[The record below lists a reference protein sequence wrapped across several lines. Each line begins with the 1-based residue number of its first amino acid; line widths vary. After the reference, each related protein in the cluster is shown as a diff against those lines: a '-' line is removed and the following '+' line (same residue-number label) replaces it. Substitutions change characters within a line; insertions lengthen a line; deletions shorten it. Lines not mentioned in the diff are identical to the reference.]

1 MKPTTLII
9 TWFGLLATGA
19 LSCEPAAKTAPR
31 PVAVAKKAVPPAP
44 IILATTTSTQDTGLL
59 DALLP
64 VFEKRTGIKVKTVAV
79 GSGEAIE
86 MARRGEADVL
96 LVHSPQAEEKL
107 VAEGRGAR
115 RRAVMHND
123 FVIAGPP
130 SDPAR
135 VAGTAKAADALAAI
149 AKKKAVFVSRG
160 DASGTH
166 KKELGLWE
174 KAAIKPEGG
183 WYVESGQG
191 MGATLRIASEKRAYT
206 LSDRGTLVATQN
218 LDLKVLVEGDPALL
232 NPYHVIDV
240 VGPGVNAAGGK
251 ALADFFV
258 SKEVQLMIGEF
269 TRGSQK
275 LFVPDAID

>member
-1 MKPTTLII
+1 MKPKSFIRI
-9 TWFGLLATGA
+9 SVGLLVAGA
-19 LSCEPAAKTAPR
+19 LSCR
-31 PVAVAKKAVPPAP
+31 PVAKPAP
-44 IILATTTSTQDTGLL
+44 VILATTTSTEDTGLL

-64 VFEKRTGIKVKTVAV
+64 LFEKQTGIKVKTVAV

-107 VAEGRGAR
+107 VAEGKGAR

-135 VAGTAKAADALAAI
+135 VAGTMKAVDGLVAIAKAKAA
-149 AKKKAVFVSRG
+149 FVSRG

-166 KKELGLWE
+166 KKEKALWD
-174 KAAIKPEGG
+174 AAGVRPAGE
-183 WYVESGQG
+183 WYVEAGQG
-191 MGATLRIASEKRAYT
+191 MGATLRIASEKQAYT
-206 LSDRGTLVATQN
+206 LADRGTFAATRN
-218 LDLKVLVEGDPALL
+218 LNLKVLVEGDPALL

-240 VGPGVNAAGGK
+240 VGPKANAAGGRV
-251 ALADFFV
+251 LADFFV
-258 SKEVQLMIGEF
+258 SPATQRAIGGF
-269 TRGSQK
+269 ARAGQK
-275 LFVPDAID
+275 LFVPDATP